1 VATGRFKIPAHL
13 SILSIGM
20 SSLGPNLIEEA
31 EATLEEASGAFDPP
45 RSRSAARRRF
55 GARFP
60 VRRRVRTEPFDS
72 VPNPPD
78 RGAARRGRPEPRG
91 QAPHPR

>member
-1 VATGRFKIPAHL
+1 
-13 SILSIGM
+13 M
-20 SSLGPNLIEEA
+20 
-31 EATLEEASGAFDPP
+31 
-45 RSRSAARRRF
+45 F